1 MKILLLP
8 ALLVSAL
15 PPLQAQT
22 SRTPSAG
29 GALSTIQAARLAGP
43 GATVTVRGIVSNGS
57 ELGQL
62 RFVQDKQA
70 GLATFS
76 LNNPNF
82 AALQLGDSVLLTGTL
97 KNYSGLLEMDPVAT
111 VQKLAGGRR
120 VPMLETTAAGAE
132 ALFTEAN
139 EGRLI
144 RIKGLS
150 SLTAPDGTPA
160 EALKGNTNY
169 LLDGQKTTP
178 IRINIAS
185 TGETGLVG
193 KTIPAGEYELLGML
207 SQFTNTGTGGYQLL
221 PRRATDF
228 VVGGGLPVIV
238 GEPVPTAISRTG
250 FTVQFSTR
258 NAGTA
263 TVEYGKTNALGQK
276 VQLTTPGTSHT
287 VDLTGLE
294 PGTVYYVRV
303 SATNTVGTSAAPAV
317 PMITDTKKRS
327 SRQ

>member
-8 ALLVSAL
+8 VLLASAL
-15 PPLQAQT
+15 PSLQAQPGHAPAA
-22 SRTPSAG
+22 TP
-29 GALSTIQAARLAGP
+29 LSSIQAARLAGP

-82 AALQLGDSVLLTGTL
+82 AALQPGDSVLLTGTL
-97 KNYSGLLEMDPVAT
+97 KNYSGLLEMDPVTT

-120 VPMLETTAAGAE
+120 IPMLETTAAGAT

-169 LLDGQKTTP
+169 LLDGQKATP
-178 IRINIAS
+178 IRVNIAS

-193 KTIPAGEYELLGML
+193 KTIPAGGYDLLGVL
-207 SQFTNTGTGGYQLL
+207 SQFTNTGSGGYQLL
-221 PRRATDF
+221 PRIGTDF
-228 VVGGGLPVIV
+228 VVGGGLPLIV
-238 GEPVPTAISRTG
+238 AEPIPTAISRTG
-250 FTVQFSTR
+250 FTVQFATR
-258 NAGTA
+258 NPGTA

-276 VQLTTPGTSHT
+276 VQLSTPGTTHAI
-287 VDLTGLE
+287 DLTDLE

-303 SATNTVGTSAAPAV
+303 SATNAAGTSAAPAV
-317 PMITDTKKRS
+317 PMITDTKKRTA
-327 SRQ
+327 R